1 MLEKNIKNIE
11 VEELPIINTD
21 GNNFIIKQSNPNK
34 YTHSFFKYPC
44 KFIPEIPRWGIKK
57 YMPKDGNIVFDPF
70 AGSGTTLLESK
81 IQGFDSCGTEID
93 PIAKMIILVK
103 TQTYTLDD
111 LLAIDRDFESI
122 IIRLKTKNDDI
133 PAFRPEINNLT
144 HWFTNENLD
153 ILGKLKYLISQLSNK
168 KSKTFLEL
176 VFISIVKAV
185 SQADDSSPK
194 PYVSR
199 KVIKIAPNALEKYI
213 MVYKKYRKD
222 LDEYAKLHLKNTVR
236 IVEGDALFTKE
247 EFIADLAITSPP
259 YINAFDYP
267 RTMRLENLWMETH
280 TEKSILHSKSK
291 YVGTESF
298 SIVKE
303 KEKALDIL
311 GESELLKDKFTK
323 IEEIDLKRALVL
335 KRFFEDMKLNLI
347 NVRNHLKN
355 NSKYIIVIGN
365 SVIRKELIESWKIL
379 RDIAENNGYKFVEH
393 FTYKIQNPYIRIPRG
408 GKGGHISH
416 DHILVLEKV

>member
-1 MLEKNIKNIE
+1 MLEKNVKNIE

-57 YMPKDGNIVFDPF
+57 YMPENGNVIFDPF

-81 IQGFDSCGTEID
+81 ILGFDSCGTEID
-93 PIAKMIILVK
+93 PIAKKIIRVK

-111 LLAIDRDFESI
+111 LLTIDRDFESI
-122 IIRLKTKNDDI
+122 IFRLRTKYDGI

-153 ILGKLKYLISQLSNK
+153 ILGKLKYLISQLSNE

-176 VFISIVKAV
+176 VFISIIKAV

-199 KVIKIAPNALEKYI
+199 KVVKVAPNALEKYI

-222 LDEYAKLHLKNTVR
+222 LDEYANLHLKNKVR
-236 IVEGDALFTKE
+236 IVDGDALFTKE
-247 EFIADLAITSPP
+247 KFIADLAITSPP

-298 SIVKE
+298 SVVKE

-311 GESELLKDKFTK
+311 SESELLKDKFTK

-379 RDIAENNGYKFVEH
+379 RDISENNGYKFVEH